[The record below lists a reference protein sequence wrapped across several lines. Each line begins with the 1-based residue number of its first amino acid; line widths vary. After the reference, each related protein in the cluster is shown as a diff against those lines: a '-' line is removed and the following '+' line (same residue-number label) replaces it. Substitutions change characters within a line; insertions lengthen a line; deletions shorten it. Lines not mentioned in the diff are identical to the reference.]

1 MAPTIWFKLIN
12 DFIVAIAQLAWP
24 IVTIVIALIFRVD
37 ISALLQRV
45 RKGKLFGQ
53 EMELDPA
60 VTEFSDAVQEAQNE
74 IPDSTIGTEQF
85 EQEAQQLD
93 RDEREVL
100 KAAEISPELGVIRLS
115 SILER
120 ETRRLAATLGQLGQR
135 GRWAP
140 PALTRILA
148 EKGYLPDHVTKSLQ
162 LFWDLRNQ
170 IVHGHAPSKD
180 LNILRVLDIGL
191 VLLRTIKSIP
201 HEVNV
206 VYGTDVKLYSDP
218 ECIHQIED
226 VKGLVLETTS
236 SDKTKV
242 FKRTFRQHGQSI
254 IKSVGGSPGSGICH
268 GFGRRPGTLTLTQ
281 TKRKRRGTVPVNL
294 LEDILKMYEHL
305 TRHSSGFLKRGK
317 SSRL

>member
-1 MAPTIWFKLIN
+1 MAPTVWFKLIN

-24 IVTIVIALIFRVD
+24 IVALVIALIFRAN
-37 ISALLQRV
+37 IAAFLQRV

-85 EQEAQQLD
+85 EQETQQLD

-120 ETRRLAATLGQLGQR
+120 ETRRLAATLGQLRQR

-140 PALTRILA
+140 PALARILV
-148 EKGYLPDHVTKSLQ
+148 EKGHLPDHVTKSLQ

-170 IVHGHAPSKD
+170 IVHGHAPNKD

-201 HEVNV
+201 HEINV
-206 VYGTDVKLYSDP
+206 VYSTDVKLYSDP

-226 VKGLVLETTS
+226 AKGLVLETTS

-242 FKRTFRQHGQSI
+242 FKRIFPTIQPKYYQVGQKVTWEWNLSRVWAETWYRDPDTNE
-254 IKSVGGSPGSGICH
+254 KKKAWDSAGE
-268 GFGRRPGTLTLTQ
+268 FTGRHI
-281 TKRKRRGTVPVNL
+281 
-294 LEDILKMYEHL
+294 EDV
-305 TRHSSGFLKRGK
+305 
-317 SSRL
+317 